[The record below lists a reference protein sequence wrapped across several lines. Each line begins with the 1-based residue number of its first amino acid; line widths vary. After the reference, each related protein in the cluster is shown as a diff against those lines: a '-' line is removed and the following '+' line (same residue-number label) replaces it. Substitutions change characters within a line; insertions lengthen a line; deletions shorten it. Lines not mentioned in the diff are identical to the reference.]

1 MIREQWD
8 FAWQNHVDLFSLL
21 YSKDLCLFHT
31 NQSLP
36 FKSACLLLNP
46 THLLAS
52 SNQDV
57 DPAYSEADPAP
68 TETDYYYP
76 IEEEAGPE
84 PESELTGYEETS
96 NKVNH
101 TH

>member
-8 FAWQNHVDLFSLL
+8 FTLKNPIDILSLL
-21 YSKDLCLFHT
+21 YSLDLCFFHT

-36 FKSACLLLNP
+36 FKSAYLLNP

-57 DPAYSEADPAP
+57 DPAYSETDPTP